1 MNQTAWKYQTMK
13 AHKGLS
19 SRKYDIKSKYQNI
32 PSADF
37 FGPITTHFPR
47 KQRRLIICVLA
58 YALRISIF
66 LLLHKRCQNNLRNFF
81 CGHSTINLINVKKR
95 LELEFCHAQK
105 LGHTKKGLSAELI
118 KLKKSGPNW
127 KAIGPRRF

>member
-47 KQRRLIICVLA
+47 EQRRLIICVLA

-66 LLLHKRCQNNLRNFF
+66 LLPKKYQNNKNKIPFF
-81 CGHSTINLINVKKR
+81 GI
-95 LELEFCHAQK
+95 AQK
-105 LGHTKKGLSAELI
+105 T
-118 KLKKSGPNW
+118 
-127 KAIGPRRF
+127 

>member
-1 MNQTAWKYQTMK
+1 MNQTAQKYQTMK

-47 KQRRLIICVLA
+47 EQRRLIICVLA
-58 YALRISIF
+58 YALRMSNFYQKISKQQKQNIF
-66 LLLHKRCQNNLRNFF
+66 F
-81 CGHSTINLINVKKR
+81 GI
-95 LELEFCHAQK
+95 AQK
-105 LGHTKKGLSAELI
+105 T
-118 KLKKSGPNW
+118 
-127 KAIGPRRF
+127 